1 LPNSKRANDS
11 ADVAATV
18 SPAVIA
24 HLLRHLN
31 DGSALRANAVAA
43 PYFAAGPADGESDD
57 ESLMRIRAAVEGA
70 VLRIFDECSDRSHV
84 YARRRRTI
92 LEQCDLRSRPREEVA
107 AELGLSRRQFYRD
120 RSEAIRLLA
129 AFFTHA
135 ARRPEPRSMPS
146 EFELSLEYAQ
156 SLAHLGRRSAA
167 IASIKALVASRPAFD
182 QQVRAL
188 LSLAELHGDAGML
201 DHARAALQDARA
213 VSTRLPLTAETRILR
228 LEIDAANA
236 RLDWLSGRPD
246 ATQSTH
252 ERILAQLRDQDLLH
266 ERRAFELEAL
276 SWMRL
281 GMLSRDVGDPAESLR
296 LLQRAD
302 TTLRSVLKPTPT
314 LRAELAGNFG
324 LTQMVLPDGLFDATV
339 SMQCYLDLAR
349 EHNLLCDAAD
359 ALANLS
365 TLYLQRG
372 EMDDARAYAR
382 SGLALAQRVS
392 SKPQRADI
400 AIIAALAEAESGNV
414 TEALRLIEF
423 ARADVVQPSPTWVL
437 AGLALAQALLYARQ
451 FARAQNIANAAA
463 ASMSAMGMSR
473 YCGAALRIAAEAAE
487 GGNHPAE
494 AERTIQEA
502 ITLLE
507 TRGHAVSL
515 ARAYECRAR
524 LTRRESDVRRARELR
539 KSVR

>member
-1 LPNSKRANDS
+1 
-11 ADVAATV
+11 
-18 SPAVIA
+18 
-24 HLLRHLN
+24 
-31 DGSALRANAVAA
+31 
-43 PYFAAGPADGESDD
+43 
-57 ESLMRIRAAVEGA
+57 
-70 VLRIFDECSDRSHV
+70 
-84 YARRRRTI
+84 
-92 LEQCDLRSRPREEVA
+92 
-107 AELGLSRRQFYRD
+107 
-120 RSEAIRLLA
+120 
-129 AFFTHA
+129 
-135 ARRPEPRSMPS
+135 MPS
-146 EFELSLEYAQ
+146 EFDLSIEYAQ

-167 IASIKALVASRPAFD
+167 IASIKALVASRLAAD

-201 DHARAALQDARA
+201 DHARAALRDARA
-213 VSTRLPLTAETRILR
+213 VSTRLGSTGETRILQ
-228 LEIDAANA
+228 LEIDAATA
-236 RLDWLSGRPD
+236 RIDWMSGRPD
-246 ATQSTH
+246 AMQATH
-252 ERILAQLRDQDLLH
+252 ERILAQLRHQDLLH

-281 GMLSRDVGDPAESLR
+281 GMLSRDVGDPAASLR

-302 TTLRSVLKPTPT
+302 TTLLSVLKPTPT

-339 SMQCYLDLAR
+339 SMQRYLDLSR

-365 TLYLQRG
+365 TLSLQRG
-372 EMDDARAYAR
+372 EIEDARAYAR

-400 AIIAALAEAESGNV
+400 AVIAALAEAESGNV

-423 ARADVVQPSPTWVL
+423 ARADVLQPSPTWVL
-437 AGLALAQALLYARQ
+437 ARLALAQALLYARQ
-451 FARAQNIANAAA
+451 FARAESIANAAA

-487 GGNHPAE
+487 GANHRAE
-494 AERTIQEA
+494 AARTIQDA
-502 ITLLE
+502 IALLE
-507 TRGHAVSL
+507 TRGHAISL

-524 LTRRESDVRRARELR
+524 LTRRESDARRARELR
-539 KSVR
+539 RSVR

>member
-1 LPNSKRANDS
+1 VFSKNAP
-11 ADVAATV
+11 TV
-18 SPAVIA
+18 
-24 HLLRHLN
+24 H
-31 DGSALRANAVAA
+31 
-43 PYFAAGPADGESDD
+43 AGT
-57 ESLMRIRAAVEGA
+57 
-70 VLRIFDECSDRSHV
+70 RS
-84 YARRRRTI
+84 RRRTI

-129 AFFTHA
+129 AFFDHA
-135 ARRPEPRSMPS
+135 ARRPQPRSMPS

-156 SLAHLGRRSAA
+156 SLGHLGRRSAA

-188 LSLAELHGDAGML
+188 LSLTELHGDAGTL
-201 DHARAALQDARA
+201 DLARAALRDARA
-213 VSTRLPLTAETRILR
+213 VSTRLRSSTQTQVLQ
-228 LEIDAANA
+228 LEVDAAAA
-236 RLDWLSGRPD
+236 RVDWLSGRPD
-246 ATQSTH
+246 AMRATH
-252 ERILAQLRDQDLLH
+252 ERILAQLRNQDLLH
-266 ERRAFELEAL
+266 EPCAFELEAL

-281 GMLSRDVGDPAESLR
+281 GMLSRDVGDPAASLR

-302 TTLRSVLKPTPT
+302 ITLRSVLQPTPT
-314 LRAELAGNFG
+314 LRAELAANFG
-324 LTQMVLPDGLFDATV
+324 LTQMIIPNGLFDATV
-339 SMQCYLDLAR
+339 AMQRYLDLAR
-349 EHNLLCDAAD
+349 ECNLLCDVAD

-372 EMDDARAYAR
+372 EIDDARAYAR

-400 AIIAALAEAESGNV
+400 AIIAALAEAENGNV

-423 ARADVVQPSPTWVL
+423 ARAGVVQPSPTWVL
-437 AGLALAQALLYARQ
+437 AGVALAQALLYARQ
-451 FARAQNIANAAA
+451 FARAQNIASTAA

-487 GGNHPAE
+487 GSNHPAE
-494 AERTIQEA
+494 AARTIQEA

-507 TRGHAVSL
+507 LRGHAVSL

-524 LTRRESDVRRARELR
+524 LTRRESDARRARELR
-539 KSVR
+539 ESVR

>member
-1 LPNSKRANDS
+1 MPNPKRADDS
-11 ADVAATV
+11 AEVANAISPRTV
-18 SPAVIA
+18 A

-31 DGSALRANAVAA
+31 DGCALRGNAVAA
-43 PYFAAGPADGESDD
+43 PYFADRLAEDRNDD
-57 ESLMRIRAAVEGA
+57 ESLARIRAAVEAA
-70 VLRIFDECSDRSHV
+70 VSRVFDECGDPSRG
-84 YARRRRTI
+84 YARRRRAI
-92 LEQCDLRSRPREEVA
+92 LERCDLRGRPHEEVA

-129 AFFTHA
+129 AFFTGA
-135 ARRPEPRSMPS
+135 ARRPQPRSMPS
-146 EFELSLEYAQ
+146 EFDLSLEYAE

-167 IASIKALVASRPAFD
+167 IASIKALVGSCPALD
-182 QQVRAL
+182 EQVRAL
-188 LSLAELHGDAGML
+188 LSLTELYGDAGTL
-201 DHARAALQDARA
+201 DEARAALREARA
-213 VSTRLPLTAETRILR
+213 VSTRLPATAKRQILQ
-228 LEIDAANA
+228 LEGDAASA
-236 RLDWLSGRPD
+236 RVDWLSGRPD
-246 ATQSTH
+246 AMQATH
-252 ERILAQLRDQDLLH
+252 ERILAQLRNQDLLH
-266 ERRAFELEAL
+266 ERRAYELEAL
-276 SWMRL
+276 SWMRM
-281 GMLSRDVGDPAESLR
+281 GMLARDIGDTTASLR

-302 TTLRSVLKPTPT
+302 ATLQSILKPTPT

-324 LTQMVLPDGLFDATV
+324 LTQMVLPNGLFAATI
-339 SMQCYLDLAR
+339 SMQRYLDLSR

-372 EMDDARAYAR
+372 EIDDARAYAR

-414 TEALRLIEF
+414 AEALRLIEF
-423 ARADVVQPSPTWVL
+423 ARGDVLQPSPTWVL

-451 FARAQNIANAAA
+451 FARAEKVANAAA

-487 GGNHPAE
+487 GADHRAE
-494 AERTIQEA
+494 AARTIQEA
-502 ITLLE
+502 IALLE

-524 LTRRESDVRRARELR
+524 LTRRESDSRRARELR
-539 KSVR
+539 NSVR